1 MESIE
6 HKIFTYNQLTKRSFS
21 WQNHQFSKKKYWE
34 IGYSYVNYVRRS
46 DGYPTKS
53 FRDLVELTAQV
64 AIWNKQYDMFFRGQT
79 LDYKNKNDKSDIYPS
94 ICRPET
100 KSDGSYKASIKST
113 TIEKRLNELHSF
125 VKYLSSTE
133 RYPFKKK
140 RSRTFVE
147 NDYAL
152 IQHYGILPTP
162 MIDITQSLRVAA
174 TFALRQTKTGYLY
187 VFGLPYPHGSI
198 SYFIDNNI
206 VLVKLQ
212 NSCPSNALRPRY
224 QEGFLV
230 GRFPFSPYKAIGDN
244 LATRLLAKFYLD
256 NSDDHFWD
264 DLFKP
269 LPEELLF
276 PTKDE
281 KMSELM
287 KKYQGFLKHNHKN
300 GKSYF

>member
-6 HKIFTYNQLTKRSFS
+6 HKIFTYNQLTNRSFN
-21 WQNHQFSKKKYWE
+21 WQNHQFSEKKYWD

-53 FRDLVELTAQV
+53 FRALVELTAQV

-79 LDYKNKNDKSDIYPS
+79 HDYKNKNDKSDIYPS
-94 ICRPET
+94 ICRPEI
-100 KSDGSYKASIKST
+100 KPDGSYKASVKSI
-113 TIEKRLNELHSF
+113 TIETRLNNLHSF
-125 VKYLSSTE
+125 IKYVASTE
-133 RYPFKKK
+133 KRPFRIK
-140 RSRTFVE
+140 RSKTFVE

-162 MIDITQSLRVAA
+162 MIDLTQSLRVAA
-174 TFALRQTKTGYLY
+174 TFALRQSKTGYLY

-230 GRFPFSPYKAIGDN
+230 GRFPFSPIKAIGDN
-244 LATRLLAKFYLD
+244 LAIRMLAKFYLD
-256 NSDDHFWD
+256 NTDNQFWD
-264 DLFKP
+264 NMFMP
-269 LPEELLF
+269 LPEEILF
-276 PTKDE
+276 PKKDE
-281 KMSELM
+281 KMTELG
-287 KKYQGFLKHNHKN
+287 KKYQDFLKHNR
-300 GKSYF
+300 